1 MSKHTSQG
9 SKATQKGNVAGK
21 RLGVK
26 IYGGQN
32 IKAGQIILRQRGTR
46 YLNGLNVGV
55 GRDHTLYSR
64 ILGIVK
70 FTKNSLG
77 RVVVSVNPKDSK

>member
-9 SKATQKGNVAGK
+9 SKATQKGNVSGK
-21 RLGVK
+21 RLGIK

-64 ILGIVK
+64 VLGVVE

-77 RVVVSVNPKDSK
+77 RVVVKVKPKSSK

>member
-1 MSKHTSQG
+1 MAKHASQG

-21 RLGVK
+21 RLGIK

-32 IKAGQIILRQRGTR
+32 IKAGQIILRQRGTK

-64 ILGIVK
+64 VQGIVN

-77 RVVVSVNPKDSK
+77 RVVVSVTPKVSK